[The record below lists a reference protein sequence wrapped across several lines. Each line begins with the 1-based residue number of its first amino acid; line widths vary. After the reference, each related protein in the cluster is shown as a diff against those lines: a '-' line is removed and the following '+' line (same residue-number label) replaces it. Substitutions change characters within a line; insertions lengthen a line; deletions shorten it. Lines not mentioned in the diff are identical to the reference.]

1 MLLCIT
7 LVVIETLD
15 SVEKCPKYN
24 DILELLAY
32 IDVLNLN
39 NYYAVQ
45 QEELKDIY
53 FEYANILRNM
63 PLNED
68 TTTLLE
74 EAKMKMDEVITIEE
88 DKVIADILLEKCLAD
103 FNNLYETLLATYAEE
118 INALEMAE
126 YALEEIEMT
135 YQNYVDKISTA
146 LGSAAI
152 QVAYDEAVAYLEED
166 ILMIIEMYSW

>member
-1 MLLCIT
+1 M
-7 LVVIETLD
+7 
-15 SVEKCPKYN
+15 
-24 DILELLAY
+24 
-32 IDVLNLN
+32 
-39 NYYAVQ
+39 
-45 QEELKDIY
+45 
-53 FEYANILRNM
+53 
-63 PLNED
+63 
-68 TTTLLE
+68 
-74 EAKMKMDEVITIEE
+74 
-88 DKVIADILLEKCLAD
+88 EKCLAD